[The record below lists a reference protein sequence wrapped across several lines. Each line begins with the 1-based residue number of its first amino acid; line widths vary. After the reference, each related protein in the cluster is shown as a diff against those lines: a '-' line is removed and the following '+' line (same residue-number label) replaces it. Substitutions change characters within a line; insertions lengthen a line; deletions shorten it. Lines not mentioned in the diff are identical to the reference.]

1 MLPHRSHVSWPQPT
15 QFLDSLEH
23 GDVGNDKVFGAVVIS
38 QERPE
43 KIVQKWIFF
52 TCRIPLAKV
61 VDSKIV
67 SFLYE
72 CLNILPDWS
81 K

>member
-43 KIVQKWIFF
+43 KIVENGYFS
-52 TCRIPLAKV
+52 RV
-61 VDSKIV
+61 E
-67 SFLYE
+67 FL
-72 CLNILPDWS
+72 LRKLLTPR
-81 K
+81 

>member
-1 MLPHRSHVSWPQPT
+1 MLPHRSHVSWPRPT

-43 KIVQKWIFF
+43 KIVENGYIS
-52 TCRIPLAKV
+52 RV
-61 VDSKIV
+61 E
-67 SFLYE
+67 FLFRK
-72 CLNILPDWS
+72 LLTS
-81 K
+81 R